1 MEILFK
7 NTIVRNKEMA
17 KEIYRFYYFKRK
29 ILVLCYVLLAIS
41 FLANLAS
48 AIMNQPYSIV
58 VFVIV
63 PLFVALQFFCYFS
76 QVNAVIKRDLE
87 AHGKEIEVETVVTQD
102 YIEYTTSTG
111 SVSRVEYDKFKTAII
126 TKNLILLHS
135 KANMIYM
142 FRKDAFEIGTKEEF
156 ISFLKSKGIKIK
168 GKQ

>member
-1 MEILFK
+1 MEIMFK
-7 NTIVRNKEMA
+7 NTIVRNKEMV

-29 ILVLCYVLLAIS
+29 IVILCHVLFAISLLANVA
-41 FLANLAS
+41 L
-48 AIMNQPYSIV
+48 AIMGKSYSTF
-58 VFVIV
+58 VFVAV
-63 PLFVALQFFCYFS
+63 PLFVALQFFCYFR
-76 QVNAVIKRDLE
+76 QVNVVINRDLE
-87 AHGKEIEVETVVTQD
+87 VHGKEIEVETVVTQD